1 MDEHKT
7 KSQRIRELL
16 EDGKSPH
23 YISNMLNVT
32 LQYVY
37 NVRWHIKNKADKKK
51 LDFYQESI
59 ASALSSMNIEMAE
72 DFYYRRLCL
81 HKLVVGSLAHN
92 PEFVEPELSDPTLYR
107 IDSAIKQDIC
117 SRAEWRLMNRPEWPP
132 LKWPFE

>member
-1 MDEHKT
+1 MDKHKT

-37 NVRWHIKNKADKKK
+37 NVRWHIKNKADKEQ

-59 ASALSSMNIEMAE
+59 VSALSSMNIEMAE
-72 DFYYRRLCL
+72 DFYFRRPCL

-92 PEFVEPELSDPTLYR
+92 PEFVELALSESKLVELSDSTLYR
-107 IDSAIKQDIC
+107 IDLAIKQDID
-117 SRAEWRLMNRPEWPP
+117 SRAEWRLI
-132 LKWPFE
+132 K